1 MLMFKTIRGL
11 SPEYLQNLF
20 SIRSTLYNQRD
31 SELKVDSPKPCTNY
45 SKRSFSSSGALLLYS
60 LPIYLRKLDSLGRFK
75 GKFANLITTVSQ
87 ATTRKSC
94 KTVYVNGFDNSDG
107 RALHRYRKGR
117 GFESRLKPEFFFQV
131 FVSIVLCLHSHPSS
145 YLHLIATVGHL
156 LLGYLW
162 VNLFFILL

>member
-1 MLMFKTIRGL
+1 MPDKVIIIWNSLLAYLRRCWCLNWTIGGL
-11 SPEYLQNLF
+11 IPAYLQNLF

-75 GKFANLITTVSQ
+75 GKLANLITTVSQ

-117 GFESRLKPEFFFQV
+117 GFESRLRPEFFFR
-131 FVSIVLCLHSHPSS
+131 S
-145 YLHLIATVGHL
+145 
-156 LLGYLW
+156 
-162 VNLFFILL
+162 LFQ